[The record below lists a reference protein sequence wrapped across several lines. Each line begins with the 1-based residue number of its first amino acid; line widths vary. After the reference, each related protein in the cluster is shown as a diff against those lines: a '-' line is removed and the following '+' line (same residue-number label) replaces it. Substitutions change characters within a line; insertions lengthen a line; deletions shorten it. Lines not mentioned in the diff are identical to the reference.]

1 MINNGHNIEKTNFD
15 AFINAV
21 GSEIQQAQVRL
32 ITAANAQML
41 FHYWKMGNYILYH
54 QQLHGWG
61 SKTIKQLAKAIRL
74 NFPEKKGYSELLYV
88 KPLDDGLVEI
98 ADKCCK
104 KKEHGVLCHEGFGQ
118 SGPSETIVH
127 VIEDALLSSA
137 EVIELDNLSYGRLV
151 VVGQDAAVCV
161 FSFLEVKLTVHPFP
175 PLNHKPVCLAFPLLY
190 KNGIQLKLNA
200 VDFSPLPASESEEVI
215 VERTTAV
222 GTDIEG
228 LAVGGNLFH
237 DLFRAR
243 AAISSET
250 IDNKIVLFKPFEE
263 SLQRVLLMET
273 DVCVAVAVLNADNQI
288 SNNRHTWSI
297 TKELLVCMLCIIF
310 LCFYELMVEINIV
323 GFHLI
328 QFTSGNQG
336 FYKQGVELVCRIE
349 IIGLALIGSI

>member
-161 FSFLEVKLTVHPFP
+161 FSFPEVKLTVHPFP

-190 KNGIQLKLNA
+190 KNGIPLKLNA

-237 DLFRAR
+237 DL
-243 AAISSET
+243 
-250 IDNKIVLFKPFEE
+250 KIVLFKPFEE

-310 LCFYELMVEINIV
+310 LCFYELVVEINII
-323 GFHLI
+323 HLTLF
-328 QFTSGNQG
+328 QLTRC
-336 FYKQGVELVCRIE
+336 KHTIE
-349 IIGLALIGSI
+349 Q

>member
-161 FSFLEVKLTVHPFP
+161 FSFPEVKLTVHPFP

-228 LAVGGNLFH
+228 LAVGGTLFH

-310 LCFYELMVEINIV
+310 LCFYELVVEINII
-323 GFHLI
+323 HLTLF
-328 QFTSGNQG
+328 QLTS
-336 FYKQGVELVCRIE
+336 CTHTIE
-349 IIGLALIGSI
+349 Q

>member
-1 MINNGHNIEKTNFD
+1 MDND
-15 AFINAV
+15 
-21 GSEIQQAQVRL
+21 
-32 ITAANAQML
+32 
-41 FHYWKMGNYILYH
+41 
-54 QQLHGWG
+54 
-61 SKTIKQLAKAIRL
+61 
-74 NFPEKKGYSELLYV
+74 
-88 KPLDDGLVEI
+88 LVEVT
-98 ADKCCK
+98 DKCCK
-104 KKEHGVLCHEGFGQ
+104 KKEHCVLCHEGFGQ

-161 FSFLEVKLTVHPFP
+161 FSFPEVKLTVHPFP

-273 DVCVAVAVLNADNQI
+273 KVFVKPDEQ
-288 SNNRHTWSI
+288 S
-297 TKELLVCMLCIIF
+297 
-310 LCFYELMVEINIV
+310 
-323 GFHLI
+323 
-328 QFTSGNQG
+328 
-336 FYKQGVELVCRIE
+336 
-349 IIGLALIGSI
+349 